1 MPMLKRD
8 IPEWFDCISTQE
20 SPLLWARKKFPIAAL
35 ALVFQEVKER
45 DTFSEFEDAIRMST
59 GFMGWHTVSLHLFI
73 DGQEIC
79 GRDYHHFTVG
89 EDHVLLCDLRVL
101 FSDEEWQGLDASIGD
116 DWKVIQVQYHS
127 DMVLSKWGVYAYK
140 QETNMDD
147 IQFRLPNPNSIRDHM
162 QSSLL
167 VPNVSE
173 EKRMRYMLES
183 FNPRDM
189 FNQYLPLLE
198 SEGSPGISVKIY
210 LRSLRE
216 VKAEIR
222 EKTSASSYG
231 ASLKQEHEESVD
243 DVVQILE
250 MMKEN
255 IPKHVAESCPQD
267 LQVAGGFAERI
278 LRARIEIM
286 KENGFEFGMPIIL
299 EYTDTGGDTLRRIW
313 GVLETKVGDPFFKAV
328 LRRQNQL
335 LWESWSSNE
344 DSSSGSSLEN
354 LRVTIVVLKCHCP
367 ASEETSSSGYEESL
381 EEGYY
386 CPELEELMRKI
397 EQDAMSL
404 NKSYGKMKASIVR
417 TDESISEKYLV
428 ESLVI
433 RRLVALKRLTM
444 FGAMI
449 KFKKTPYGMI
459 RVDDDPFVTLKMC
472 IWGSAFVLMVLIIL
486 LFYLMVRV
494 GIFLYRIPIIR
505 KFFACGWWL
514 VMQILVACKYLYW
527 RIGQIMKRKEKEL

>member
-1 MPMLKRD
+1 MSQVSAGTRRIQIVMPMLKRD

-255 IPKHVAESCPQD
+255 IPTC
-267 LQVAGGFAERI
+267 
-278 LRARIEIM
+278 
-286 KENGFEFGMPIIL
+286 
-299 EYTDTGGDTLRRIW
+299 
-313 GVLETKVGDPFFKAV
+313 
-328 LRRQNQL
+328 
-335 LWESWSSNE
+335 
-344 DSSSGSSLEN
+344 
-354 LRVTIVVLKCHCP
+354 C
-367 ASEETSSSGYEESL
+367 
-381 EEGYY
+381 
-386 CPELEELMRKI
+386 
-397 EQDAMSL
+397 
-404 NKSYGKMKASIVR
+404 
-417 TDESISEKYLV
+417 
-428 ESLVI
+428 
-433 RRLVALKRLTM
+433 
-444 FGAMI
+444 
-449 KFKKTPYGMI
+449 
-459 RVDDDPFVTLKMC
+459 
-472 IWGSAFVLMVLIIL
+472 
-486 LFYLMVRV
+486 
-494 GIFLYRIPIIR
+494 
-505 KFFACGWWL
+505 
-514 VMQILVACKYLYW
+514 
-527 RIGQIMKRKEKEL
+527 